1 MAAMAS
7 SSTAVAGAA
16 GHASGAIGGATEHAG
31 SGLFEGVLAFSNLGL
46 PGKAFTGQK
55 WSKHEGRL
63 LVLVQD
69 LFHQATDRGRALL
82 GVLLNE
88 VGNLSDLV
96 DDKGRENMDCM
107 LQTGLYD
114 LARRSRTSTGA
125 RGRQWRHFVRAST

>member
-7 SSTAVAGAA
+7 SSTAV
-16 GHASGAIGGATEHAG
+16 GGATEHAS

-55 WSKHEGRL
+55 WPKHEGRL

-96 DDKGRENMDCM
+96 DDRGRENMDCM
-107 LQTGLYD
+107 LQTGFL
-114 LARRSRTSTGA
+114 RSCQEEPNIYWSE
-125 RGRQWRHFVRAST
+125 GRQWRHYVRAST